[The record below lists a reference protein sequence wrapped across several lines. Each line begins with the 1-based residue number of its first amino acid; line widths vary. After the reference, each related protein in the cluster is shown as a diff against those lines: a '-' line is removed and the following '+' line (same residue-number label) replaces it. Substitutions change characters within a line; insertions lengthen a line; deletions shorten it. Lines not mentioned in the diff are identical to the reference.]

1 MRRFVILSALVALLL
16 GLVPAAV
23 QAAPATRV
31 EERAIVVQCETAT
44 DDGFVSM
51 TVALSDDFPSFG
63 DLAFWEED
71 TEPFAGAPAWVSS
84 SANVEGDAT
93 GLTVSF
99 ELVEFD
105 ETQEPPFGD
114 PAGTALLT
122 VTLSP
127 DGDAFDVEERFRNGN
142 RWERVTGTIQP
153 LALDG
158 SLELPGA
165 DLESLEGC
173 SAVEQ
178 NLTFFSTS
186 PSAFTDRFRE
196 FVGSCTWEDGSETV
210 GLFVRGDA
218 FGAFG
223 DVFVSGPDMEV
234 GGSTEVAIGEGVVS
248 FDVELFDFGS
258 EAVVGSATV
267 EATFAPTGEFFRT
280 VEVFGIDRVKIR
292 GEAFTVDGTLEVTLD
307 GTTTAY
313 PIDDEHC
320 DAADQV
326 VSIHA
331 VVPAG
336 PKPGP
341 LANDAPEGATA
352 LRLGRVARIVTG
364 GNAVAAEVPCS
375 TDFPENEG
383 PAEVPFGYTAWWT
396 VTGTGGDMTVDTA
409 GSTFD
414 TVVAVYTLE
423 NGVFEQVVCVDD
435 VFDEAFSLQARATW
449 ASEAGVT
456 YYIQAGGF
464 DTSAGRL
471 QLVVN

>member
-16 GLVPAAV
+16 ALVPSAV
-23 QAAPATRV
+23 QAAPATRI
-31 EERAIVVQCETAT
+31 EEQAIVVQCDTDT
-44 DDGFVSM
+44 DDGFVSL

-63 DLAFWEED
+63 DLAFWEEG
-71 TEPFAGAPAWVSS
+71 TEPFAEAPAWVAS
-84 SANVEGDAT
+84 SAVVEGDAS
-93 GLTVSF
+93 GLTASF
-99 ELVEFD
+99 ELVEID
-105 ETQEPPFGD
+105 ETQDPPFGD
-114 PAGTALLT
+114 PAGTALLS
-122 VTLSP
+122 VALSP
-127 DGDAFDVEERFRNGN
+127 DGDSFTVEERFRNGN

-196 FVGSCTWEDGSETV
+196 FIGSCTWQDGTATV
-210 GLFVRGDA
+210 DLFVRGDA
-218 FGAFG
+218 FGAFA
-223 DVFVSGPDMEV
+223 DVFVSGPDTQV
-234 GGSTEVAIGEGVVS
+234 GGAADVVVGDGSVS
-248 FDVELFDFGS
+248 FEVELFDF
-258 EAVVGSATV
+258 ETEQVAGSATV

-280 VEVFGIDRVKIR
+280 VDRFGNDRFKVR
-292 GEAFTVDGTLEVTLD
+292 GEVITVDGTLEITLD
-307 GTTTAY
+307 GNTTAY

-326 VSIHA
+326 VSIHG

-341 LANDAPEGATA
+341 LANDAPEDATA
-352 LRLGRVARIVTG
+352 LRLGRRARVVTG

-375 TDFPENEG
+375 MDVPENEG

-396 VTGTGGDMTVDTA
+396 VTGTGGEMTVDTA

-414 TVVAVYTLE
+414 TVLAVYTLE
-423 NGVFEQVVCVDD
+423 GGVFEQVVCVDD
-435 VFDEAFSLQARATW
+435 VFDDVFSLQARATW
-449 ASEAGVT
+449 PSEAGVT

-471 QLVVN
+471 ELVVN